1 MSGIKPGLK
10 RFVKRNYGP
19 YLLLLPSFALITVF
33 KVYPI
38 LYSVVGS
45 FLMRGARGAIKF
57 AGLKNFQ
64 MLFADPTILNSIW
77 ITIKFNLITVPL
89 QVALALI
96 FALMLNRKVRFVQT
110 MRTLLYVPVAINM
123 IIASTIWNMMLNP
136 SSGPANAI
144 LGALGI
150 PPQPF
155 LTSSQQS
162 LWVIIIIC
170 CWKGVSYWMLFLL
183 AGLQNI
189 SPSIYEAGRID
200 GTTFFSELFSLTI
213 PMLKNSLVFVIVS
226 DTMINLFMFIPA
238 YLLTGGGPEGSTD
251 TLMYEAYR
259 AAFKFSNYNRSY
271 AIVTVL
277 MLMTFI
283 VIGLQFFMLR
293 DVETERPSAG
303 SCKEVRGNDHKARS

>member
-1 MSGIKPGLK
+1 MNGTTMDL
-10 RFVKRNYGP
+10 RRYVRRNYRP
-19 YLLLLPSFALITVF
+19 YMLLLPSFLLIALF

-45 FLMRGARGAIKF
+45 FLTQGARGVVKF

-64 MLFADPTILNSIW
+64 MLFTDPTILNAIW
-77 ITIKFNLITVPL
+77 ITIKFNVITVPL
-89 QVALALI
+89 QVVLALTLAI
-96 FALMLNRKVRFVQT
+96 MLNRKARFVQT
-110 MRTLLYVPVAINM
+110 IRTFLYVPVAINM
-123 IIASTIWNMMLNP
+123 VIASTIWNMMLNP

-150 PPQPF
+150 SPQPF
-155 LTSSQQS
+155 LTSGRQS

-200 GTTFFSELFSLTI
+200 GTNSISELFSLTI

-226 DTMINLFMFIPA
+226 DTMINLFMFIPV
-238 YLLTGGGPEGSTD
+238 YMLTGGGPEGSTD

-283 VIGLQFFMLR
+283 VIGLQFYLLR
-293 DVETERPSAG
+293 D
-303 SCKEVRGNDHKARS
+303 KEKASSRRRLLNKGRSK

>member
-1 MSGIKPGLK
+1 MSGIKPGSK
-10 RFVKRNYGP
+10 RFIRRGYKP
-19 YLLLLPSFALITVF
+19 FLLLLPSFALIAVF

-38 LYSVVGS
+38 FYSVIGS
-45 FLMRGARGAIKF
+45 FLMRGARGVIKF
-57 AGLKNFQ
+57 AGLKNFK
-64 MLFADPTILNSIW
+64 MIFTDPSILNSIW
-77 ITIKFNLITVPL
+77 VTIKFNLITVPL
-89 QVALALI
+89 QIVLALI
-96 FALMLNRKVRFVQT
+96 FALMLNRRIRFVQT
-110 MRTLLYVPVAINM
+110 ARTLLYIPVAINM

-155 LTSSQQS
+155 LTSSRQA

-189 SPSIYEAGRID
+189 NSSIYEAGRID

-283 VIGLQFFMLR
+283 VIGLQFYFFRDSRGSGFKRRFLR
-293 DVETERPSAG
+293 
-303 SCKEVRGNDHKARS
+303 RGMEK

>member
-1 MSGIKPGLK
+1 MNGIIMDFK
-10 RFVKRNYGP
+10 RYARLNYRP
-19 YLLLLPSFALITVF
+19 YMLLLPSFALIAVF

-45 FLMRGARGAIKF
+45 FLTRGARGVVKF

-64 MLFADPTILNSIW
+64 MLFADPTILNAIW

-89 QVALALI
+89 QVVLALTLAI
-96 FALMLNRKVRFVQT
+96 MLNHKARFVQT
-110 MRTLLYVPVAINM
+110 IRTLLYVPVAINM
-123 IIASTIWNMMLNP
+123 VIASTIWNMMLNP

-150 PPQPF
+150 SAQPF

-200 GTTFFSELFSLTI
+200 GTNFFSELFSLTI

-226 DTMINLFMFIPA
+226 DTMINLFMFIPV
-238 YLLTGGGPEGSTD
+238 YMLTGGGPEGSTD

-283 VIGLQFFMLR
+283 VIGLQFYLLR
-293 DVETERPSAG
+293 DKDGGPSRRRRLN
-303 SCKEVRGNDHKARS
+303 RGASL

>member
-10 RFVKRNYGP
+10 RFAKRNYGP
-19 YLLLLPSFALITVF
+19 YLLLLPSFALIAVF

-64 MLFADPTILNSIW
+64 LLFADPTILNSIW

-89 QVALALI
+89 QVVLALI

-110 MRTLLYVPVAINM
+110 MRTLLYIPVAINM

-293 DVETERPSAG
+293 DIEPGAP
-303 SCKEVRGNDHKARS
+303 KRGLLQRGTGK